1 MPHRRSRPQLTR
13 RLLIRRLGFASLA
26 TVIFSDTAL
35 AAAAVRA
42 GEPTPLDV
50 NDPAAQAQGYVEDA
64 AQVNPKKYPTFV
76 PGQSCD
82 NCALL
87 QGKEGETYRPCDLFP
102 GKLVKAK
109 GWCKGWA
116 VEM

>member
-1 MPHRRSRPQLTR
+1 LPHCKSRRLLTR
-13 RLLIRRLGFASLA
+13 RLLIRGLGYIGLA
-26 TVIFSDTAL
+26 TVIFNETVLPAD
-35 AAAAVRA
+35 AVRA

-64 AQVNPKKYPTFV
+64 AQVNPKKFPTFV
-76 PGQSCD
+76 SGQSCA
-82 NCALL
+82 NCLLL